1 MRVGFEP
8 PLKKVA
14 RKITIVP
21 PPHFEACHLSAS
33 LWFELI
39 LKRLSLVELIFMKR
53 TCKTFA
59 KLKALKYFIQDKEYS
74 SFDDTPKRYWNR
86 IVTPNASDLSNIL
99 EKGVFSIYITWES
112 IFTPANGPL
121 YASYGIFSNKELL
134 LRGLSTYNIQK
145 KSKKVNISEKGALIQ
160 MWDTQRRLVTF
171 TIRGANEEI
180 KKLCS

>member
-1 MRVGFEP
+1 MRGFEP
-8 PLKKVA
+8 PLKRVA

-21 PPHFEACHLSAS
+21 PPHFEACCLSAS

-39 LKRLSLVELIFMKR
+39 LKRLSLVELIFMRR

-74 SFDDTPKRYWNR
+74 AFDDAPKRYWNR
-86 IVTPNASDLSNIL
+86 IATPYANELRDIL
-99 EKGVFSIYITWES
+99 EKGVFSLFITWES
-112 IFTPANGPL
+112 IVTPANSPL

-134 LRGLSTYNIQK
+134 LRSLSTYTIQNAQVDV
-145 KSKKVNISEKGALIQ
+145 SEKKVLIQ
-160 MWDTQRRLVTF
+160 MWDVDAQRVTF

-180 KKLCS
+180 IKAMI